1 MELSVQTIQQL
12 DIMRVRIPRW
22 PRLCV
27 SKIGE
32 DLLARCM
39 DEDFVMSE
47 QVCLL
52 RMKAIRPMYLI

>member
-1 MELSVQTIQQL
+1 MGFSVQAVPQR
-12 DIMRVRIPRW
+12 DIMGIRIPRW

-32 DLLARCM
+32 ALLARCV

-47 QVCLL
+47 QICLL
-52 RMKAIRPMYLI
+52 RMKAIRPM